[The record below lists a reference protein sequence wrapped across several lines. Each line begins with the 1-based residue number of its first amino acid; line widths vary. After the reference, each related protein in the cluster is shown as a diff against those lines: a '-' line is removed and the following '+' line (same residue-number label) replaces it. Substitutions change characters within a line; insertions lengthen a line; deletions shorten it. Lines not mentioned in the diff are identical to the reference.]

1 MKELKSDSGDGGDV
15 GNVSEG
21 EVSTSLSLE
30 VSIVVIVI
38 SEGVC
43 NYLWEEGLRKQR

>member
-1 MKELKSDSGDGGDV
+1 MKELKSGSDDDDDGGDI

-30 VSIVVIVI
+30 VS
-38 SEGVC
+38 
-43 NYLWEEGLRKQR
+43 

>member
-1 MKELKSDSGDGGDV
+1 MKELKSGSGDDDGGDI

-30 VSIVVIVI
+30 VS
-38 SEGVC
+38 
-43 NYLWEEGLRKQR
+43 